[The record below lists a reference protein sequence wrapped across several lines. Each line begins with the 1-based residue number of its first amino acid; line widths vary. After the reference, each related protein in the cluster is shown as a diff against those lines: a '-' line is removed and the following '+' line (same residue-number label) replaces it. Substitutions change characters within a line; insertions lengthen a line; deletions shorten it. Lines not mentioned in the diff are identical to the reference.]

1 MSGRWRAITRS
12 HVKHLANLYPPVMAF
27 VTAEVGTILAIAG
40 WSQRL
45 LQEKGFADVFQEK
58 LTRIVTL
65 ALRLQTAIGESV
77 ISGDMQTMLISPNA
91 IFDRDTME
99 DGFSQDRRSETREAD
114 VERVAGTTDIGLQR
128 LTKGSGI
135 HLLRKPKVVL
145 CSALD

>member
-1 MSGRWRAITRS
+1 MSGRWRAITRTY
-12 HVKHLANLYPPVMAF
+12 VKHLIDLYPPMLAF
-27 VTAEVGTILAIAG
+27 VVAEVDTILAIAG

-45 LQEKGFADVFQEK
+45 LEEKGFSDIFQEK

-77 ISGDMQTMLISPNA
+77 ISGEMQTILISPDA
-91 IFDRDTME
+91 TFDRDIME
-99 DGFSQDRRSETREAD
+99 DGFSQNERTAERE
-114 VERVAGTTDIGLQR
+114 VEERVAGTTDIGLQR
-128 LTKGSGI
+128 STKGSGI

>member
-1 MSGRWRAITRS
+1 
-12 HVKHLANLYPPVMAF
+12 MAF
-27 VTAEVGTILAIAG
+27 VTAEVGTILAVAG

-45 LQEKGFADVFQEK
+45 LEEKGFLDIFQEK

-65 ALRLQTAIGESV
+65 AFRLQTAIGESV

-91 IFDRDTME
+91 TFDRDIME
-99 DGFSQDRRSETREAD
+99 DGFSQDERNAKREPE
-114 VERVAGTTDIGLQR
+114 ERVAGTTDIGLQWS
-128 LTKGSGI
+128 TKGSAI